1 MSHPALSRIQRLHA
15 AMDARE
21 INTLVACREIAGL
34 AKELQETDPNAF
46 SRYEALAAERRAR
59 QYRDYE
65 PQPAN
70 NAPDVLKPA
79 DKAAK
84 SAIKPLRNLYC
95 DAAERRRSSANARR
109 WCIESGI
116 WTIRDLTDTQSRIL
130 VELLRECLKARRK
143 ATYLTH
149 DQLADRAGCSRS
161 SVKTTIR
168 LLVERSL
175 IFVRRERISARKNAP
190 NLYLPC
196 RQIVQALGPYV
207 SPTMSIGGQDTA
219 PLGLRDNK
227 SINPTENPTRSRVDD
242 TKQCRNVDDRKTK
255 MTRSST
261 PTPRF
266 DAEEREA
273 VIQTIPLIDGQPISP
288 TVSDSEL
295 HIRINR
301 IRSLMLPGISLDFYT
316 KSLHRR
322 GASAA
327 TALLVT
333 VLKAL
338 TRTTSPIRQPAAYFR
353 GTVGRNKGKF
363 DPCESLRLTIATHL
377 ASGNPDWIASVF
389 AEKANL
395 LARHAQYLPGS
406 PLQECDFRSSV

>member
-1 MSHPALSRIQRLHA
+1 
-15 AMDARE
+15 
-21 INTLVACREIAGL
+21 
-34 AKELQETDPNAF
+34 
-46 SRYEALAAERRAR
+46 
-59 QYRDYE
+59 
-65 PQPAN
+65 
-70 NAPDVLKPA
+70 
-79 DKAAK
+79 
-84 SAIKPLRNLYC
+84 
-95 DAAERRRSSANARR
+95 
-109 WCIESGI
+109 
-116 WTIRDLTDTQSRIL
+116 
-130 VELLRECLKARRK
+130 
-143 ATYLTH
+143 
-149 DQLADRAGCSRS
+149 
-161 SVKTTIR
+161 
-168 LLVERSL
+168 
-175 IFVRRERISARKNAP
+175 
-190 NLYLPC
+190 
-196 RQIVQALGPYV
+196 
-207 SPTMSIGGQDTA
+207 
-219 PLGLRDNK
+219 
-227 SINPTENPTRSRVDD
+227 
-242 TKQCRNVDDRKTK
+242 